1 MGCTQS
7 SVDDKAKKK
16 EEGATGAPP
25 PAAAKSGA
33 ATTSN
38 GAPSAAVAQHNEPA
52 MATLKATPG
61 MFIGQQAGKITD
73 KYKMGAKLGD
83 GAFGC
88 VRRAIHRDTG
98 QVRAIKTIAKS
109 SVEKAE
115 ERDKLFAEVSVLKQ
129 LDHPNIMK
137 LYEFYEDQRSYHLV
151 TELYTGGELFDK
163 IVAQSHF
170 SEEDAAVIMK
180 QVLSG
185 ITYCHKRN
193 IVHRDLKPENLL
205 LESKDPEAPIK
216 IIDFG
221 TSRMFDSQ
229 MGKKMHQKLGTP
241 YYVAPEVLKKK
252 YDEKCDV
259 WSCGVILYILLVGYP
274 PFGGHSDD
282 EILSKV
288 AKGQVSMSAPEWRA
302 ISKEAKELIKKLLT
316 YDPQKRIPAE
326 HALQDEWIVKKSQRK
341 GPKVEGSVLKT
352 SLNNLKKFTSNQRL
366 QQAALTFIASQLVTK
381 DEKDELTKTFKLLD
395 ANGDGMLSREELLD
409 GYSKILGD
417 ADAAAEEVDMILKQ
431 ADTDGSGS
439 IDYTEFLVA
448 TMDRRTLCSEKK
460 LEAAFNM
467 FDTDGSGKID
477 ASELSKIFGVGE
489 KMDPKVWEEI
499 AAEADKNGDG
509 EVDLD
514 EFKTMMIKLLKS

>member
-16 EEGATGAPP
+16 EEGATGAPAP
-25 PAAAKSGA
+25 TAAKSGA

-193 IVHRDLKPENLL
+193 IVHRYTHTHTDGHTDGRAPAAWICVCVCWGWCCPPSRDLKPENLL

-259 WSCGVILYILLVGYP
+259 WSCGVILYILLVG
-274 PFGGHSDD
+274 
-282 EILSKV
+282 
-288 AKGQVSMSAPEWRA
+288 Q
-302 ISKEAKELIKKLLT
+302 
-316 YDPQKRIPAE
+316 
-326 HALQDEWIVKKSQRK
+326 
-341 GPKVEGSVLKT
+341 
-352 SLNNLKKFTSNQRL
+352 
-366 QQAALTFIASQLVTK
+366 
-381 DEKDELTKTFKLLD
+381 
-395 ANGDGMLSREELLD
+395 
-409 GYSKILGD
+409 
-417 ADAAAEEVDMILKQ
+417 
-431 ADTDGSGS
+431 
-439 IDYTEFLVA
+439 
-448 TMDRRTLCSEKK
+448 
-460 LEAAFNM
+460 
-467 FDTDGSGKID
+467 
-477 ASELSKIFGVGE
+477 
-489 KMDPKVWEEI
+489 
-499 AAEADKNGDG
+499 
-509 EVDLD
+509 
-514 EFKTMMIKLLKS
+514 